1 MMISYKRWSL
11 KSLIAFLSIFK
22 DIVLILNIKDNNGGE
37 LLLTANSPKYKQ
49 QEDAVVYQKC

>member
-1 MMISYKRWSL
+1 MISYKRWSL

-49 QEDAVVYQKC
+49 QEDSAVYQKC